1 MTTLFNFEDMEFPG
15 YRNLKEWYEQ
25 GKKGRL
31 PIFELG
37 VLGNGFLSCFTNN
50 SPEIIFVPSLIGN
63 GTIRSKLFK
72 FDVEKESQEDYYAFT
87 QRIIDYCN
95 MVFKVEMN
103 CSGEHY
109 WEEYLYEK

>member
-15 YRNLKEWYEQ
+15 YSNLQEWYKQ

-37 VLGNGFLSCFTNN
+37 VLGNGFLACFVDGT
-50 SPEIIFVPSLIGN
+50 PEITFIPSLVGN
-63 GTIRSKLFK
+63 GVIKSRLFK
-72 FDVEKESQEDYYAFT
+72 FNIVEESKEDYYTFT
-87 QRIIDYCN
+87 QSIINYCN

-109 WEEYLYEK
+109 WKEYLI